1 MQAGRFRV
9 CKWTVHA
16 LLFWMVA
23 AATEATCSSV
33 SRAFDNPSCVF
44 FPPVA
49 VAEATAAKETGRGAR
64 HSIGNR
70 TFLFQNVVEFLNVV
84 FTWRDQRV
92 LLTRDTQKIH
102 GKIIQNTHNEWF

>member
-1 MQAGRFRV
+1 MRFYFGWWQLQR
-9 CKWTVHA
+9 KRRA
-16 LLFWMVA
+16 LLFRGHSTTLLVY
-23 AATEATCSSV
+23 
-33 SRAFDNPSCVF
+33 F